1 MENTREK
8 QLQVLLKTC
17 KNKDIVAKLFGE
29 KERDREEVG
38 PFNVDDEDDDL
49 RKKLEGV

>member
-29 KERDREEVG
+29 KERDREEVE
-38 PFNVDDEDDDL
+38 PFSIDDEDCDL